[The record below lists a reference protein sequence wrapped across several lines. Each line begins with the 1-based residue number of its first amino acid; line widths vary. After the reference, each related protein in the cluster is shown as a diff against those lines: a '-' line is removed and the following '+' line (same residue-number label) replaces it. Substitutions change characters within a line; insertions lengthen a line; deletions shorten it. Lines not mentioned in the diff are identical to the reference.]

1 MVVVILIVVVALV
14 VYALTR
20 PPATPNTATPATTPA
35 GVVTALANVPPSMFD
50 SVGAQITAK
59 ATPLVAPRVLVGQ
72 PRLELD
78 GKPEVLFVGA
88 GYCPFC
94 AAERWPLIVAL
105 SRYGHFTGLHDT
117 QSAGSSV
124 FASIQTFTF
133 QDAHYDSPYLSFV
146 GVELYS
152 NVLNANGT
160 FMRTESLTSPQSALL
175 SRYDTDPNRSPT
187 PIPFVDIANRMVATT
202 SAFTPGLLTRRSQAD
217 LVASLD
223 QPTEAS
229 GQAIVAAANQLTAGL
244 CLATGMQPA
253 SVCRSKGV
261 RAAASSLG
269 LR

>member
-20 PPATPNTATPATTPA
+20 PPATPNTSTPAPTPTN
-35 GVVTALANVPPSMFD
+35 VVTALGNVPPSMFD
-50 SVGAQITAK
+50 TVGAQITAK
-59 ATPLVAPRVLVGQ
+59 PTPLTAPRLLVGQ
-72 PRLELD
+72 PRLEQN

-105 SRYGHFTGLHDT
+105 SRFGHFTGLHDT

-133 QDAHYDSPYLSFV
+133 QDAHFDSPYLSFV

-152 NVLNANGT
+152 NDLNPDGT
-160 FMRTESLTSPQSALL
+160 YIRVASLTSSQSALIG
-175 SRYDTDPNRSPT
+175 RYDADPARSNT

-223 QPTEAS
+223 QPDEAS

-244 CLATGMQPA
+244 CLATGMRPA

-261 RAAASSLG
+261 RDGASSLG